1 MRRLIVSLLLIVVAC
16 GQVKAQPATSPLAAA
31 TTTPRATA
39 PAVPG
44 PSPTASSA
52 PSAGASPSPAPV
64 ALPTPSTSASLL
76 FAVLEAK
83 GAASKVVQWDTVA
96 IAGLDGYARAKT
108 TFTPMRVP
116 TFGCT
121 GGAVLPLSAHVA
133 AGKVYFADGAGVVRS
148 LSVTGQIAQ
157 VATFP
162 LTPGQQTL
170 SFAVSPDAS
179 QLLGAV
185 LTVPPDPRF
194 GCNGSHGVGDFTLDV
209 YSVTPGGANSLLH
222 HEILQHNDP
231 QLTITPVSIMAFVG
245 WDQIGPI
252 ATFPSEVVSQ
262 GHPPVNYP
270 GTTYHV
276 DSSTGAL
283 VKPISDP
290 RSCYVQDIALSGNF
304 ACSVIGVTNEFSV
317 RRPDSNEIWR
327 AASQLQNSFVAYLSP
342 DERRVVTAGSGSE
355 VIGQD
360 GSRVIV
366 AVWPVGWLDSTTV
379 IGTNDAGNLSFVAL
393 NVPGTTVDMGFKG
406 QFVGTVR
413 T

>member
-44 PSPTASSA
+44 PSPSAS
-52 PSAGASPSPAPV
+52 PTPNAGASPSPAPV

-116 TFGCT
+116 TVGCT
-121 GGAVLPLSAHVA
+121 GGAVTPPSAHVA

-148 LSVTGQIAQ
+148 LSVNGQTTT

-162 LTPGQQTL
+162 LTSGQQML
-170 SFAVSPDAS
+170 SFVISPDATR
-179 QLLGAV
+179 LLGAV
-185 LTVPPDPRF
+185 FTMPPNPQF

-209 YSVTPGGANSLLH
+209 YSAPAGGTNILLR
-222 HEILQHNDP
+222 HEVLQHNDP
-231 QLTITPVSIMAFVG
+231 AVTIWPVNVMALVG
-245 WDQIGPI
+245 WDQVGPV
-252 ATFPSEVVSQ
+252 ATYPSEVVSQ
-262 GHPPVNYP
+262 GHPPLNYT
-270 GTTYHV
+270 GTPVRV
-276 DSSTGAL
+276 DLNDGTVL
-283 VKPISDP
+283 KQVSDP
-290 RSCYVQDIALSGNF
+290 ASCYVQDIVLSGNF
-304 ACSVIGVTNEFSV
+304 ACSLGAANELSV
-317 RRPDSNEIWR
+317 RRPDRSEIWR
-327 AASQLQNSFVAYLSP
+327 GKSQLQNFFVAFLSP
-342 DERRVVTAGSGSE
+342 DEGRTVLAGSGTE
-355 VIGQD
+355 VLGLD
-360 GSRVIV
+360 GSRVLV
-366 AVWPVGWLDSTTV
+366 AIWPVGWLDSATL

-393 NVPGTTVDMGFKG
+393 NGPGTNVDMGFKG